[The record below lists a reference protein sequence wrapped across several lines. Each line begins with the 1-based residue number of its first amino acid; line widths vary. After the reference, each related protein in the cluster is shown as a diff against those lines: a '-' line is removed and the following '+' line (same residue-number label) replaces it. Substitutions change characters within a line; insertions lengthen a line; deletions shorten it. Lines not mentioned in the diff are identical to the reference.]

1 MLANAFRTLGRTCER
16 AGRDARI
23 KPKLH
28 PISLLCFFLQG
39 SHYILDII
47 VGEIHAPTITSELV
61 RFANR
66 DLLSTATGREI
77 TLDADTPILDLGIL
91 DSLSMV
97 SLLSF
102 VQNTLGVVIPDGM
115 VLPEHFETLGMLG
128 DLIGRLQSNGSA
140 ASEGQA
146 ESVLLQSVKFLESAG
161 LSRRWFRES
170 AGSHLHALEVSGAEP
185 RWVLIPGLGNP
196 SSSWGTVL
204 KALRDENAAIA
215 VDLPGFGISRS
226 GQVAPCYEEQ
236 VRAVREAI
244 LEGGGERFVL
254 VGSSAGS
261 LIAAEIARQLPDA
274 VVALVITGFGLVEDP
289 PAWRDMLYRLS
300 TAPEEFLNFAYHRP
314 PKLTETVRT
323 LIHDVMSRPAY
334 RAFLDGK
341 GLEAMSSAFDDLRV
355 PTLFVAGLE
364 DRIIPPA
371 AVSAAAARIPGARV
385 EWLARCGHF
394 PPAEQPEELVYYI
407 RDFLKGLN

>member
-1 MLANAFRTLGRTCER
+1 
-16 AGRDARI
+16 
-23 KPKLH
+23 LH
-28 PISLLCFFLQG
+28 PVNLLFFCLQG
-39 SHYILDII
+39 SHYFLDVII
-47 VGEIHAPTITSELV
+47 SEIHTRNIISELV

-66 DLLSTATGREI
+66 ELLSTATGREI
-77 TLDADTPILDLGIL
+77 TLDADTPILDMGIL

-102 VQNTLGVVIPDGM
+102 VQSTLGVVIPDEM
-115 VLPEHFETLGMLG
+115 VLPEHFETLGTLG
-128 DLIGRLQSNGSA
+128 DLIGQLQSNVSA
-140 ASEGQA
+140 ASKGQA
-146 ESVLLQSVKFLESAG
+146 ENALLQSVKFLESAG
-161 LSRRWFRES
+161 LRRRWFREA
-170 AGSHLHALEVSGAEP
+170 AGTQLHALEVAGAEP

-204 KALRDENAAIA
+204 KALRNENAAMA
-215 VDLPGFGISRS
+215 LDFPGFGISRS
-226 GQVAPCYEEQ
+226 AQVAPCYEEQ
-236 VRAVREAI
+236 VRTVREAI
-244 LEGGGERFVL
+244 LDGGGARFVL

-261 LIAAEIARQLPDA
+261 LIAAEIARQMPEA
-274 VVALVITGFGLVEDP
+274 VEALVITGFGLVEDP

-300 TAPEEFLNFAYHRP
+300 TSPEEFLKYAYYRP
-314 PKLTETVRT
+314 PKLTETVRA

-334 RAFLDGK
+334 RAFLDDK

-371 AVSAAAARIPGARV
+371 AVSAAAARVPGARV